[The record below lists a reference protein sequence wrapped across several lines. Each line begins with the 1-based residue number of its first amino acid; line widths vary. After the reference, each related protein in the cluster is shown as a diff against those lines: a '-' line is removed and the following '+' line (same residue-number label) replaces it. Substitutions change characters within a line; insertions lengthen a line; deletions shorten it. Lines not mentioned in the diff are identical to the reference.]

1 MNSLFYVSIILL
13 SGMLMGKIVSYIK
26 LPEVTGYLIA
36 GVLIGPSL
44 LGLVPKHVSVNL
56 SIISEA
62 ALGFIAYTI
71 GSQFD
76 LNHIKKIGKG
86 VILITILE
94 ASTATL
100 FVTLSM
106 IFIFKQPVA
115 FSLVLGAIAAA
126 TAPAAT
132 LMVVKQY
139 NAKGPLVDTLLP
151 VVAMDDAVCIM
162 IFGIATTIAT
172 TLLSNKNC
180 SIAWELIKPI
190 IEIIAS
196 LVIGFILGIIF
207 SFISKKQKNEEKLL
221 VLTVATIFLSTGT
234 CNKLGLSDLL
244 CCMSIGATIVNI
256 VPNSTK
262 IFSVI
267 DKFTPPVFVGFFTL
281 AGVDLD
287 LTILERIGVVGIA
300 YIILRALG
308 KACGAGLG
316 AKLSK
321 APKPV
326 QKYLG
331 FTLVPQAGVAIGLAL
346 IGEEIIPSPYGSE
359 IRTIILA
366 ATVVYELIGPLL
378 TKIALTKA
386 GEIKVTK
393 KELITK

>member
-1 MNSLFYVSIILL
+1 
-13 SGMLMGKIVSYIK
+13 
-26 LPEVTGYLIA
+26 
-36 GVLIGPSL
+36 
-44 LGLVPKHVSVNL
+44 
-56 SIISEA
+56 
-62 ALGFIAYTI
+62 
-71 GSQFD
+71 
-76 LNHIKKIGKG
+76 
-86 VILITILE
+86 LE

-221 VLTVATIFLSTGT
+221 VLTVATIFLSTGI

-256 VPNSTK
+256 VP
-262 IFSVI
+262 
-267 DKFTPPVFVGFFTL
+267 
-281 AGVDLD
+281 
-287 LTILERIGVVGIA
+287 
-300 YIILRALG
+300 
-308 KACGAGLG
+308 
-316 AKLSK
+316 
-321 APKPV
+321 
-326 QKYLG
+326 
-331 FTLVPQAGVAIGLAL
+331 
-346 IGEEIIPSPYGSE
+346 
-359 IRTIILA
+359 
-366 ATVVYELIGPLL
+366 
-378 TKIALTKA
+378 
-386 GEIKVTK
+386 
-393 KELITK
+393 